1 MYSKHA
7 KHNWQYQKGKLMVS
21 EQKVDLPLLS
31 PVQCKII
38 DIHLLLYI
46 IGLTFV
52 KYIVPRES
60 YFFVKIITICVYRE
74 FWEWEFWLLV
84 YYEILFVSIF
94 VLLEFIYIK
103 KLLFLFIQL
112 LRIRQMLLVSVFY
125 SIQLQCV
132 LFFCDIEK
140 WWSNC
145 FFHVVE

>member
-7 KHNWQYQKGKLMVS
+7 KHNWQYQKGKLMFS

-31 PVQCKII
+31 PVQYKII
-38 DIHLLLYI
+38 DIYLLLYI

-140 WWSNC
+140 LWSNC
-145 FFHVVE
+145 FFYVVS